1 LLHLV
6 LPKIECETRTVNYG
20 RYAIG
25 PMARGYGITVGIALR
40 RVLLSSLPGAAITSV
55 RVTGVPHEFS
65 VIPGAKEDMIL
76 LILNLKKVRLTSYSE
91 EAVRMRVSA
100 KGKSVITAGD
110 IEVPADV
117 EIVNPELQLL
127 TLDTLD
133 SELELEFTVERG
145 VGYSPAEDRKALPIG
160 QIPVDAIYSP
170 IVRVNTK
177 VEAARIEQITDYDML
192 KLEIWTDGTIRPG
205 DALTEAAKILV
216 THFGTV
222 AEFAGG
228 VGEKLPS
235 EPPLGV
241 AGQYYDVKIED
252 LELTMRAYNCLKRAG
267 FTNVGELLERLERG
281 ANEMLAIRN
290 FGQKSLQELVEKLRE
305 KGYLSAEY
313 QLRD

>member
-6 LPKIECETRTVNYG
+6 LPKIECETRTLNYG

-25 PMARGYGITVGIALR
+25 PMARGYGITIGIALR

-55 RVTGVPHEFS
+55 RVSGVPHEFA

-76 LILNLKKVRLTSYSE
+76 LVLNLKKVRLVSYAE
-91 EAVRMRVSA
+91 EPVKMRVSA

-110 IEVPADV
+110 IEAPADV

-133 SELELEFTVERG
+133 SELDLEFTVERG

-160 QIPVDAIYSP
+160 TIPVDAIYSP
-170 IVRVNTK
+170 IVRVNTT

-192 KLEIWTDGTIRPG
+192 KIEIWTDGTIRPG

-216 THFGTV
+216 QHLSTV
-222 AEFAGG
+222 AEFAGAKEE
-228 VGEKLPS
+228 VVPS
-235 EPPLGV
+235 EPTLGV

-252 LELTMRAYNCLKRAG
+252 LELTMRAYNCLKRAS

-281 ANEMLAIRN
+281 TNEMLAIRN
-290 FGQKSLQELVEKLRE
+290 FGRKSLQELVDKLRE
-305 KGYLSAEY
+305 KGYLPADY
-313 QLRD
+313 QLKD

>member
-1 LLHLV
+1 MLHLV
-6 LPKIECETRTVNYG
+6 LPKIECETRTLNYG

-25 PMARGYGITVGIALR
+25 PMARGYGITIGIALR

-55 RVTGVPHEFS
+55 RVSGVPHEFS

-76 LILNLKKVRLTSYSE
+76 LILNLKKIRLISYSE
-91 EAVRMRVSA
+91 DSVKMRVSA

-110 IEVPADV
+110 IEAPTDV

-133 SELELEFTVERG
+133 SELDLEFTVDRG

-160 QIPVDAIYSP
+160 TIPVDAIYSP
-170 IVRVNTK
+170 IVRVNTT

-216 THFGTV
+216 SHLSAV

-228 VGEKLPS
+228 EEEVLPS
-235 EPPLGV
+235 EPTQGV
-241 AGQYYDVKIED
+241 AGEYYDVKIED
-252 LELTMRAYNCLKRAG
+252 LDLTMRAYNCLKRAG
-267 FTNVGELLERLERG
+267 FTNVGELLERLDRG

-290 FGQKSLQELVEKLRE
+290 FGRKSLQELVDKLRE
-305 KGYLSAEY
+305 KGYLPADY
-313 QLRD
+313 QMKD

>member
-1 LLHLV
+1 
-6 LPKIECETRTVNYG
+6 
-20 RYAIG
+20 
-25 PMARGYGITVGIALR
+25 
-40 RVLLSSLPGAAITSV
+40 
-55 RVTGVPHEFS
+55 
-65 VIPGAKEDMIL
+65 
-76 LILNLKKVRLTSYSE
+76 
-91 EAVRMRVSA
+91 VSA